1 MEAVGL
7 SPPFWRGKRVLLTGH
22 TGFKGSWLA
31 LWLKSLGADVTGF
44 ALEPPTEPNLYTLA
58 RVADGLNDR
67 RGDLRDLG
75 ALLEVMADVEPEIVL
90 HLAAQPLVREGY
102 RDPLGTYSSNVMGT
116 LNLLEAIRQVGCV
129 RACVLV
135 TTDKVYANKE
145 WLWPYRENEPLGGHD
160 PYSSS
165 KACCELL
172 AQSYAA
178 SFFAA
183 GRYEE
188 HGLALATARAG
199 NVLGGGD
206 FAAERLIPDVFK
218 AWSAGEPVTLRYP
231 QAIRPW
237 QHALEPLAGY
247 LQLAA
252 ALYEKGPE
260 FAGAWNFGP
269 SESDM
274 CSVGEVVNQ
283 LAQRW
288 PQAPGL
294 RIEPSDLHEA
304 GLLRLDSSRAHQL
317 LAWQPRW
324 SLQQC
329 LEHTV
334 DWHLAWKNGA
344 DMSDVTLAQLNLYRG
359 LSEQDPSSSALD
371 PRLVGVSL

>member
-1 MEAVGL
+1 MEKLGVNPG
-7 SPPFWRGKRVLLTGH
+7 FWQGKRVLLTGH

-31 LWLKSLGADVTGF
+31 LWLKRMGAEVTGF
-44 ALEPPTEPNLYTLA
+44 ALDPGTRPSLFELA
-58 RVADGLNDR
+58 RVDQYLNDQ

-75 ALLEVMADVEPEIVL
+75 ALLTLMAETRPEIVL

-116 LNLLEAIRQVGCV
+116 LNLLEAIRQVGGV

-135 TTDKVYANKE
+135 TTDKVYANQE

-178 SFFAA
+178 SFFPAL
-183 GRYEE
+183 RYAE

-206 FAAERLIPDVFK
+206 FAPERLIPDVLR
-218 AWSAGEPVTLRYP
+218 AWSANEPVTLRYP
-231 QAIRPW
+231 QAVRPW

-247 LQLAA
+247 LLLAEK
-252 ALYEKGPE
+252 LYTHGPDYD
-260 FAGAWNFGP
+260 GAWNFGP
-269 SESDM
+269 GDNDM
-274 CSVGEVVNQ
+274 CSVGDVVAT
-283 LAQRW
+283 LARHW

-294 RIEPSDLHEA
+294 RVETSDMHEA
-304 GLLRLDSSRAHQL
+304 GLLRLDSARARQRLH
-317 LAWQPRW
+317 WQPRW
-324 SLQQC
+324 SLEQC
-329 LEHTV
+329 LTHTV
-334 DWHLAWKNGA
+334 DWHLAWKRGA
-344 DMSDVTLAQLNLYRG
+344 DMQDFTQGQLALYT
-359 LSEQDPSSSALD
+359 EA
-371 PRLVGVSL
+371 V

>member
-1 MEAVGL
+1 MEAMGL
-7 SPPFWRGKRVLLTGH
+7 SPQFWRGKRVLVTGH
-22 TGFKGSWLA
+22 TGFKGSWLT
-31 LWLKSLGADVTGF
+31 LWLQSLGAKVIGF
-44 ALEPPTEPNLYTLA
+44 ALDPSTEPSLFELA
-58 RVADGLNDR
+58 RVHEGINDQ

-75 ALLEVMADVEPEIVL
+75 ALLEIIAETEPEIVL

-135 TTDKVYANKE
+135 TTDKVYANQE
-145 WLWPYRENEPLGGHD
+145 WLWPYREDEALGGHD

-178 SFFAA
+178 SFFPAEKHA
-183 GRYEE
+183 E

-206 FAAERLIPDVFK
+206 FAPERLIPDVLK
-218 AWSAGEPVTLRYP
+218 AWTADEPVTLRYP
-231 QAIRPW
+231 QAVRPW

-252 ALYEKGPE
+252 GLYEQGPA

-269 SESDM
+269 SEADM
-274 CSVGEVVNQ
+274 CSVGEVVEL
-283 LAQRW
+283 LASRW
-288 PQAPGL
+288 PQARGL

-304 GLLRLDSSRAHQL
+304 GLLRLDSSRARQL
-317 LAWQPRW
+317 LVWQPRW
-324 SLQQC
+324 SLQEC
-329 LEHTV
+329 LTHTL
-334 DWHLAWKNGA
+334 DWHLAWQNGD
-344 DMSDVTLAQLNLYRG
+344 DMRAITLGQLNLYRG
-359 LSEQDPSSSALD
+359 AL
-371 PRLVGVSL
+371 

>member
-1 MEAVGL
+1 MEAMGL
-7 SPPFWRGKRVLLTGH
+7 SAQFWRGKRVLLTGH
-22 TGFKGSWLA
+22 TGFKGSWLT
-31 LWLKSLGADVTGF
+31 LWLHSLGAEVSGF
-44 ALEPPTEPNLYTLA
+44 SLDPATEPSLFELA
-58 RVADGLNDR
+58 RVAEGINDQ

-75 ALLEVMADVEPEIVL
+75 ALLELIAETQPEIVL

-116 LNLLEAIRQVGCV
+116 LNLLEAIRQVGGV

-135 TTDKVYANKE
+135 TTDKVYANQE
-145 WLWPYRENEPLGGHD
+145 WLWPYRENEALGGHD

-178 SFFAA
+178 SFFPAERHA
-183 GRYEE
+183 E

-206 FAAERLIPDVFK
+206 FAPERLIPDVLK
-218 AWSAGEPVTLRYP
+218 AWSADEPVTLRYP
-231 QAIRPW
+231 QAVRPW

-252 ALYEKGPE
+252 GLYEQGPR

-269 SESDM
+269 SEADM
-274 CSVGEVVNQ
+274 CSVGEVVEL
-283 LAQRW
+283 LAARW
-288 PQAPGL
+288 PAAPGL
-294 RIEPSDLHEA
+294 RIEPSELHEA
-304 GLLRLDSSRAHQL
+304 GLLRLDSSRARQL

-329 LEHTV
+329 LAQTL
-334 DWHLAWKNGA
+334 DWHLAWQRGD
-344 DMSDVTLAQLNLYRG
+344 DMRAVTLAQLNLYRG
-359 LSEQDPSSSALD
+359 AL
-371 PRLVGVSL
+371 

>member
-7 SPPFWRGKRVLLTGH
+7 SSQFWRGKRVLVTGH
-22 TGFKGSWLA
+22 TGFKGSWLT
-31 LWLKSLGADVTGF
+31 LWLQSLGAEVTGF
-44 ALEPPTEPNLYTLA
+44 ALDPSTEPSLFELA
-58 RVADGLNDR
+58 RVAEGINDQ
-67 RGDLRDLG
+67 RGDLRDLA
-75 ALLEVMADVEPEIVL
+75 ALLELIAEAQPEIVL

-116 LNLLEAIRQVGCV
+116 LNLLEAIRQIGGV

-135 TTDKVYANKE
+135 TTDKVYANQE
-145 WLWPYRENEPLGGHD
+145 WLWPYRENEALGGHD

-178 SFFAA
+178 SFFPAERHA
-183 GRYEE
+183 E

-206 FAAERLIPDVFK
+206 FAPERLIPDVLK
-218 AWSAGEPVTLRYP
+218 AWSANEPVTLRYP
-231 QAIRPW
+231 QAVRPW

-252 ALYEKGPE
+252 GLYEHGPQ

-274 CSVGEVVNQ
+274 CSVGEVVE
-283 LAQRW
+283 LLSRRW
-288 PQAPGL
+288 PHARGL
-294 RIEPSDLHEA
+294 RVEPSELHEA
-304 GLLRLDSSRAHQL
+304 GLLRLDSSRARQL

-324 SLQQC
+324 SLQDC
-329 LEHTV
+329 LTHTL
-334 DWHLAWKNGA
+334 DWHLAWENGD
-344 DMSDVTLAQLNLYRG
+344 DMRAITLHQLNLYRWP
-359 LSEQDPSSSALD
+359 L
-371 PRLVGVSL
+371 

>member
-1 MEAVGL
+1 MEAMGL
-7 SPPFWRGKRVLLTGH
+7 SAQFWRGKRVLLTGH
-22 TGFKGSWLA
+22 TGFKGSWLT
-31 LWLKSLGADVTGF
+31 LWLHSLGAEVSGF
-44 ALEPPTEPNLYTLA
+44 SLDPATEPSLFELA
-58 RVADGLNDR
+58 RVAEGINDQ

-75 ALLEVMADVEPEIVL
+75 ALLELIAEIQPEIVL

-116 LNLLEAIRQVGCV
+116 LNLLEAIRQVGGV

-135 TTDKVYANKE
+135 TTDKVYANQE
-145 WLWPYRENEPLGGHD
+145 WLWPYRENEALGGHD

-178 SFFAA
+178 SFFPAERHA
-183 GRYEE
+183 E

-206 FAAERLIPDVFK
+206 FAPERLIPDVLK
-218 AWSAGEPVTLRYP
+218 AWSADEPVTLRYP
-231 QAIRPW
+231 QAVRPW

-252 ALYEKGPE
+252 GLYEQGPR

-269 SESDM
+269 SEADM
-274 CSVGEVVNQ
+274 CSVGEVVEL
-283 LAQRW
+283 LAARW
-288 PQAPGL
+288 PAAPGL
-294 RIEPSDLHEA
+294 RIEPSELHEA
-304 GLLRLDSSRAHQL
+304 GLLRLDSSRARQL

-329 LEHTV
+329 LAQTL
-334 DWHLAWKNGA
+334 DWHLAWQRGD
-344 DMSDVTLAQLNLYRG
+344 DMRAVTLDQLNLYRG
-359 LSEQDPSSSALD
+359 AL
-371 PRLVGVSL
+371 

>member
-7 SPPFWRGKRVLLTGH
+7 SPQFWRGKRVLVTGH
-22 TGFKGSWLA
+22 TGFKGSWLT
-31 LWLKSLGADVTGF
+31 LWLQSLGAEVTGF
-44 ALEPPTEPNLYTLA
+44 ALDPSTEPSLFELA
-58 RVADGLNDR
+58 RVAEGITDQ

-75 ALLEVMADVEPEIVL
+75 ALLELIAEVQPEIVL

-116 LNLLEAIRQVGCV
+116 LNLLEAIRQIGGV

-135 TTDKVYANKE
+135 TTDKVYANQE
-145 WLWPYRENEPLGGHD
+145 WLWPYRENEALGGHD

-178 SFFAA
+178 SFFPVERHA
-183 GRYEE
+183 E

-206 FAAERLIPDVFK
+206 FAPERLIPDVLK
-218 AWSAGEPVTLRYP
+218 AWSANEPVTLRYP
-231 QAIRPW
+231 QAVRPW

-252 ALYEKGPE
+252 GLYEHGPQ

-274 CSVGEVVNQ
+274 CSVGEVVE
-283 LAQRW
+283 LLSRRW
-288 PQAPGL
+288 PHARGL
-294 RIEPSDLHEA
+294 RVEPSELHEA
-304 GLLRLDSSRAHQL
+304 GLLRLDSSRARQL

-324 SLQQC
+324 SLQDC
-329 LEHTV
+329 LTHTL
-334 DWHLAWKNGA
+334 DWHLAWENGD
-344 DMSDVTLAQLNLYRG
+344 DMRAVTLSQLNLYRG
-359 LSEQDPSSSALD
+359 L
-371 PRLVGVSL
+371 R

>member
-1 MEAVGL
+1 MEAMGL
-7 SPPFWRGKRVLLTGH
+7 SAQFWRGKRVLLTGH
-22 TGFKGSWLA
+22 TGFKGSWLT
-31 LWLKSLGADVTGF
+31 LWLHSLGAEVSGF
-44 ALEPPTEPNLYTLA
+44 SLDPATEPSLFELA
-58 RVADGLNDR
+58 RIAEGINDQ

-75 ALLEVMADVEPEIVL
+75 ALLELIAETQPEIVL

-116 LNLLEAIRQVGCV
+116 LNLLEAIRQVGGV

-135 TTDKVYANKE
+135 TTDKVYANQE
-145 WLWPYRENEPLGGHD
+145 WLWPYRENEALGGHD

-178 SFFAA
+178 SFFPAERHA
-183 GRYEE
+183 E

-206 FAAERLIPDVFK
+206 FAPERLIPDVLK
-218 AWSAGEPVTLRYP
+218 AWSADEPVTLRYP
-231 QAIRPW
+231 QAVRPW

-252 ALYEKGPE
+252 GLYEQGPR

-269 SESDM
+269 SEADM
-274 CSVGEVVNQ
+274 CSVGEVVEL
-283 LAQRW
+283 LAARW
-288 PQAPGL
+288 PAAPGL
-294 RIEPSDLHEA
+294 RIEPSELHEA
-304 GLLRLDSSRAHQL
+304 GLLRLDSSRARQL

-329 LEHTV
+329 LAQTL
-334 DWHLAWKNGA
+334 DWHLAWQRGD
-344 DMSDVTLAQLNLYRG
+344 DMRAVTLDQLNLYRG
-359 LSEQDPSSSALD
+359 AL
-371 PRLVGVSL
+371 

>member
-1 MEAVGL
+1 MGL
-7 SPPFWRGKRVLLTGH
+7 SAQFWRGKRVLLTGH
-22 TGFKGSWLA
+22 TGFKGSWLT
-31 LWLKSLGADVTGF
+31 LWLHSLGAEVSGF
-44 ALEPPTEPNLYTLA
+44 SLDPATEPSLFELA
-58 RVADGLNDR
+58 RVAEGINDQ

-75 ALLEVMADVEPEIVL
+75 ALLELIAEIQPEIVL

-116 LNLLEAIRQVGCV
+116 LNLLEAIRQVGGV

-135 TTDKVYANKE
+135 TTDKVYANQE
-145 WLWPYRENEPLGGHD
+145 WLWPYRENEALGGHD

-178 SFFAA
+178 SFFPAERHA
-183 GRYEE
+183 E

-206 FAAERLIPDVFK
+206 FAPERLIPDVLK
-218 AWSAGEPVTLRYP
+218 AWSADEPVTLRYP
-231 QAIRPW
+231 QAVRPW

-252 ALYEKGPE
+252 GLYEQGPR

-269 SESDM
+269 SEADM
-274 CSVGEVVNQ
+274 CSVGEVVEL
-283 LAQRW
+283 LAARW
-288 PQAPGL
+288 PAAPGL
-294 RIEPSDLHEA
+294 RIEPSELHEA
-304 GLLRLDSSRAHQL
+304 GLLRLDSSRARQL

-329 LEHTV
+329 LAQTL
-334 DWHLAWKNGA
+334 DWHLAWQRGD
-344 DMSDVTLAQLNLYRG
+344 DMRAVTLDQLNLYRG
-359 LSEQDPSSSALD
+359 AL
-371 PRLVGVSL
+371 

>member
-7 SPPFWRGKRVLLTGH
+7 SPEFWRGKRVLLTGH

-31 LWLKSLGADVTGF
+31 LWLKSLGANVTGF
-44 ALEPPTEPNLYTLA
+44 ALDPSTEPNLYALA
-58 RVADGLNDR
+58 QVGVGLNDQ

-75 ALLEVMADVEPEIVL
+75 ALLEVMTDVEPEIVL

-145 WLWPYRENEPLGGHD
+145 WLWPYRESEALGGHD

-183 GRYEE
+183 DRYAE

-206 FAAERLIPDVFK
+206 FAPERLIPDVLK

-231 QAIRPW
+231 QAVRPW

-260 FAGAWNFGP
+260 FGGPWNFGP

-274 CSVGEVVNQ
+274 CSVGEVVDQ

-288 PQAPGL
+288 PLAPGL

-304 GLLRLDSSRAHQL
+304 ALLRLDSSRAHQL
-317 LAWQPRW
+317 LAWHPRW
-324 SLQQC
+324 SLQQG
-329 LEHTV
+329 LEQTL
-334 DWHLAWKNGA
+334 DWHLAWKGGA
-344 DMSDVTLAQLNLYRG
+344 DMGEVTLAQLNQYRG
-359 LSEQDPSSSALD
+359 LSERGRSYPVLA
-371 PRLVGVSL
+371 GVLP

>member
-7 SPPFWRGKRVLLTGH
+7 SSQFWRGKRVLVTGH
-22 TGFKGSWLA
+22 TGFKGSWLT
-31 LWLKSLGADVTGF
+31 LWLQSLGAEVTGF
-44 ALEPPTEPNLYTLA
+44 ALDPSTEPSLFELA
-58 RVADGLNDR
+58 RVAEGINDQ

-75 ALLEVMADVEPEIVL
+75 ALLELIAEAQPEIVL

-116 LNLLEAIRQVGCV
+116 LNLLEAIRQIGGV

-135 TTDKVYANKE
+135 TTDKVYANQE
-145 WLWPYRENEPLGGHD
+145 WLWPYRENEALGGHD

-178 SFFAA
+178 SFFPAE
-183 GRYEE
+183 RYAE

-206 FAAERLIPDVFK
+206 FAPERLIPDVLK
-218 AWSAGEPVTLRYP
+218 AWSANEPVTLRYP
-231 QAIRPW
+231 QAVRPW

-252 ALYEKGPE
+252 GLYEHGPQ

-269 SESDM
+269 GEGDM
-274 CSVGEVVNQ
+274 CSVGEVVE
-283 LAQRW
+283 LLSRRW
-288 PQAPGL
+288 PHARGL
-294 RIEPSDLHEA
+294 RVEPSELHEA
-304 GLLRLDSSRAHQL
+304 GLLRLDSSRARQV

-324 SLQQC
+324 SLQDC
-329 LEHTV
+329 LTHTL
-334 DWHLAWKNGA
+334 DWHLAWESGD
-344 DMSDVTLAQLNLYRG
+344 DMRAITLHQLNLYRG
-359 LSEQDPSSSALD
+359 LL
-371 PRLVGVSL
+371 